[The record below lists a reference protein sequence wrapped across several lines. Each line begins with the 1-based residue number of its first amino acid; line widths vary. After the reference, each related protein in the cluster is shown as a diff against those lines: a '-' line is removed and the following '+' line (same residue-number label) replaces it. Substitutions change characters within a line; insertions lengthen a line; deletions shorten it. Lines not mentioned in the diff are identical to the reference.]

1 MVIRVIHKNLVFGG
15 IVLSVIAA
23 IAGSILMKNSVNA
36 ATCTE
41 PNASCE
47 AADTNFQINV
57 GEFIA
62 ISLDSPENWAT
73 GEINT
78 LLRNK
83 VVLNVETNYP
93 GGFQAYMASKDDT
106 NLVNQTKEL
115 SYIETLSAA
124 TTAGAFPT
132 NRWGYSLDDTDAGT
146 DEASYRAMRTSAISL
161 ISKAQSE
168 NTTSR
173 DVYFGA
179 KAGMNQDSG
188 TYANT
193 VVFTVVSG
201 VVDDIETP
209 DDDPVVPRDTET
221 TNPSVAY
228 DSSND
233 RTVYTSTSTQAGT
246 GTGSVS
252 GSKNTTTTHISKGDT
267 TSSYAPPHGVSTSSV
282 GEGTPLATGLAIT
295 AGIAAMTGI
304 GFFIAAKRGDNDDE
318 NKNK

>member
-228 DSSND
+228 ASSNA
-233 RTVYTSTSTQAGT
+233 RTGYTY
-246 GTGSVS
+246 
-252 GSKNTTTTHISKGDT
+252 TTTHPG
-267 TSSYAPPHGVSTSSV
+267 TSTGAASDRRTAFHDSFLSLSVCVSQSYLFI
-282 GEGTPLATGLAIT
+282 PLAESIT
-295 AGIAAMTGI
+295 AFANPSNPSTISS
-304 GFFIAAKRGDNDDE
+304 FIFLPPLANHRNASLNQLVA
-318 NKNK
+318 